1 MSKKATIQKTSAIV
15 LAALMCA
22 APVQASETGF
32 SNWVKSLFGMSVSG
46 GGAGGGNPGVDPN
59 KSREPV
65 NASGTVYVP
74 LGPSGGGGDP
84 GVDPD

>member
-1 MSKKATIQKTSAIV
+1 MSKKATIQKTSAVV

-22 APVQASETGF
+22 APVQASETVL
-32 SNWVKSLFGMSVSG
+32 SEWVSKLIPSFGPG
-46 GGAGGGNPGVDPN
+46 GGGDPGVDPS

-74 LGPSGGGGDP
+74 LGPGLGGGDP
-84 GVDPD
+84 GVDPN